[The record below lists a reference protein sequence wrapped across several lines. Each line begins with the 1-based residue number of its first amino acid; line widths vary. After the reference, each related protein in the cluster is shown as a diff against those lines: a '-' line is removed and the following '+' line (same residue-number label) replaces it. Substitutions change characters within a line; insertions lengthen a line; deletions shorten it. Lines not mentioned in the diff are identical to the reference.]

1 MGAGNL
7 DGQSCFL
14 HRFYLYGWQDNTNLH
29 EILTDIAAKRKP
41 RRGDFENGV
50 LNSYFLKENNKE
62 SETYGNLY
70 DMWNIDHSDR
80 DSITE
85 IQKAFQ
91 R

>member
-80 DSITE
+80 DSITG

>member
-41 RRGDFENGV
+41 RRGDFANGV
-50 LNSYFLKENNKE
+50 LNSSKAELRERLVAKQF
-62 SETYGNLY
+62 
-70 DMWNIDHSDR
+70 DD
-80 DSITE
+80 TE
-85 IQKAFQ
+85 MQ
-91 R
+91 

>member
-29 EILTDIAAKRKP
+29 EILTDIVAKRKP
-41 RRGDFENGV
+41 RRGDFANGV

-62 SETYGNLY
+62 NETYGNLY

-80 DSITE
+80 GSITG
-85 IQKAFQ
+85 IQKAL
-91 R
+91 